1 MNYSSSGSS
10 VHGFSRQEYWSG
22 SPFPSPGDL
31 PNPGIEPW
39 SLALQANSL
48 PSEPP
53 GKPGFVKGE
62 VKSIW
67 RHSHPHL
74 PQHTGDT
81 PWLSHLLPAR
91 LLALANLWCQ
101 MLPSL
106 LLHSSSYPLFLFSHR
121 QPLKGA
127 HRPVPSWQDAEQ
139 GLDQVAFPSCCLVA
153 QTQR

>member
-1 MNYSSSGSS
+1 MEPTCLSMMSQAERSQQGSGFAGFVKVSVSHSVVLTLCDPMDCSPPGSS

-22 SPFPSPGDL
+22 SPFPSPRDL

-81 PWLSHLLPAR
+81 PWLSHLLPAQ
-91 LLALANLWCQ
+91 LPALANLWCQ

-106 LLHSSSYPLFLFSHR
+106 LLHSSS
-121 QPLKGA
+121 
-127 HRPVPSWQDAEQ
+127 
-139 GLDQVAFPSCCLVA
+139 
-153 QTQR
+153 